1 MESFLQSKALEF
13 DKRNVSRTYLLVDED
28 AFIQG
33 RLIIAAY
40 YTVAIKTLVLGK
52 TVSKRMVKEIDG
64 FSKEMDSVS
73 AVLIGQLGK
82 DKLRGASLRGADILS
97 DAVDLA
103 YQVYSIAG
111 CRITFLECE
120 PIEKLITFYQANGF
134 VCLQTNPKSGLTQ
147 MLRFL

>member
-1 MESFLQSKALEF
+1 MCSKALEF
-13 DKRNVSRTYLLVDED
+13 DKRNVSRTYLLCDED
-28 AFIQG
+28 AFVQG
-33 RLIIAAY
+33 KLVIAAY
-40 YTVAIKTLVLGK
+40 YTVAIKTLVLGN

-64 FSKEMDSVS
+64 FSKEVDSVS

-82 DKLRGASLRGADILS
+82 DKVAGTLLRGADILS

-103 YQVYSIAG
+103 YQVYALAG

-120 PIEKLITFYQANGF
+120 PIDKLISFYQSNGF